1 MTSHGGLE
9 LSWVKRASSSEVLP
23 FHQAGCP
30 TSTSRAEWSQSV
42 LLALTWNIF
51 WNIPCCS
58 TIATRHTLKV
68 CSSSCPLGFSLFFLF
83 VFGLKVYWPSETL
96 LDYYWIAWKAAVYSS
111 IENLLTVANGHTYL
125 AEYSKSKGGKQCV
138 FSHLACFV
146 GGNWL
151 LGGRVIE
158 DEKVVNYG
166 LQLIDTC
173 MHSVE
178 YHFKCLFPHPFHRHI
193 PERSDDDLFT

>member
-1 MTSHGGLE
+1 MVTICSVSSYLEYLLKYSLLLDNCDPAYLEGLFIIVPSRV
-9 LSWVKRASSSEVLP
+9 LSVLP
-23 FHQAGCP
+23 
-30 TSTSRAEWSQSV
+30 
-42 LLALTWNIF
+42 
-51 WNIPCCS
+51 
-58 TIATRHTLKV
+58 
-68 CSSSCPLGFSLFFLF
+68 F

-125 AEYSKSKGGKQCV
+125 AEYSKSKGGKQYV